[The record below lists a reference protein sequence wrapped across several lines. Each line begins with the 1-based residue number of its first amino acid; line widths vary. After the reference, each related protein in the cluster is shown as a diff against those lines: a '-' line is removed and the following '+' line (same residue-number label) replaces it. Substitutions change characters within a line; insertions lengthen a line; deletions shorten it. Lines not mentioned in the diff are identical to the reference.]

1 MEIEKT
7 QLEQIIAQAANPD
20 RLEPDQIPELDLY
33 IDQILML
40 FEDKLGDNRRHEKD
54 KILTK
59 SMVNNYSK
67 ERMIRPMRGK
77 KYTRE
82 QILQILLICSLK
94 NMLSIGDIKRLMT
107 ALMEEGVQAQGLE
120 EIFRNDRDNQQ
131 SLRQDVEVIIQH
143 LHSDYAEQM
152 DTTELVSLLLGLARI
167 SNCCRRASETIID
180 RFLGQKEQGKKQKK
194 TKGGTPGP
202 PPGRGVSLFFITQH
216 EKEVSLLNF
225 FNITNCAAKNQGAHA
240 KKWAAAAKNVKS
252 IKNARPFAQKFG
264 GVGRSVRW
272 RNPPYKNKA
281 APVFL
286 HRSRPRQSC
295 NFCKFSLQSE

>member
-180 RFLGQKEQGKKQKK
+180 RFFVQGEH
-194 TKGGTPGP
+194 G
-202 PPGRGVSLFFITQH
+202 
-216 EKEVSLLNF
+216 
-225 FNITNCAAKNQGAHA
+225 KNS
-240 KKWAAAAKNVKS
+240 K
-252 IKNARPFAQKFG
+252 
-264 GVGRSVRW
+264 
-272 RNPPYKNKA
+272 
-281 APVFL
+281 
-286 HRSRPRQSC
+286 
-295 NFCKFSLQSE
+295 

>member
-107 ALMEEGVQAQGLE
+107 VLMEEGVQAQGLE
-120 EIFRNDRDNQQ
+120 EIFRNDLDNQQ

-167 SNCCRRASETIID
+167 SNCCRRASETTIALFFV
-180 RFLGQKEQGKKQKK
+180 RAEQGKIKK
-194 TKGGTPGP
+194 
-202 PPGRGVSLFFITQH
+202 
-216 EKEVSLLNF
+216 
-225 FNITNCAAKNQGAHA
+225 
-240 KKWAAAAKNVKS
+240 
-252 IKNARPFAQKFG
+252 
-264 GVGRSVRW
+264 
-272 RNPPYKNKA
+272 
-281 APVFL
+281 
-286 HRSRPRQSC
+286 
-295 NFCKFSLQSE
+295 

>member
-167 SNCCRRASETIID
+167 SNCRRRASETIID
-180 RFLGQKEQGKKQKK
+180 RFFVQDEHGKNSK
-194 TKGGTPGP
+194 
-202 PPGRGVSLFFITQH
+202 
-216 EKEVSLLNF
+216 
-225 FNITNCAAKNQGAHA
+225 
-240 KKWAAAAKNVKS
+240 
-252 IKNARPFAQKFG
+252 
-264 GVGRSVRW
+264 
-272 RNPPYKNKA
+272 
-281 APVFL
+281 
-286 HRSRPRQSC
+286 
-295 NFCKFSLQSE
+295 

>member
-94 NMLSIGDIKRLMT
+94 NMLSIGDIKRLMIV
-107 ALMEEGVQAQGLE
+107 LMEEGVQAQGLE

-180 RFLGQKEQGKKQKK
+180 RTTLE
-194 TKGGTPGP
+194 
-202 PPGRGVSLFFITQH
+202 
-216 EKEVSLLNF
+216 
-225 FNITNCAAKNQGAHA
+225 
-240 KKWAAAAKNVKS
+240 
-252 IKNARPFAQKFG
+252 
-264 GVGRSVRW
+264 
-272 RNPPYKNKA
+272 
-281 APVFL
+281 
-286 HRSRPRQSC
+286 
-295 NFCKFSLQSE
+295 

>member
-120 EIFRNDRDNQQ
+120 EIFRNDLDNQQ

-167 SNCCRRASETIID
+167 SNCCRRASETIIA
-180 RFLGQKEQGKKQKK
+180 RFFVQDEHGKNSK
-194 TKGGTPGP
+194 
-202 PPGRGVSLFFITQH
+202 
-216 EKEVSLLNF
+216 
-225 FNITNCAAKNQGAHA
+225 
-240 KKWAAAAKNVKS
+240 
-252 IKNARPFAQKFG
+252 
-264 GVGRSVRW
+264 
-272 RNPPYKNKA
+272 
-281 APVFL
+281 
-286 HRSRPRQSC
+286 
-295 NFCKFSLQSE
+295 

>member
-107 ALMEEGVQAQGLE
+107 VLMEEGVQAQGLE

-131 SLRQDVEVIIQH
+131 SLRQDVEVCILTMQSKWTP
-143 LHSDYAEQM
+143 L
-152 DTTELVSLLLGLARI
+152 SLSR
-167 SNCCRRASETIID
+167 CCSAWPASPT
-180 RFLGQKEQGKKQKK
+180 
-194 TKGGTPGP
+194 
-202 PPGRGVSLFFITQH
+202 
-216 EKEVSLLNF
+216 
-225 FNITNCAAKNQGAHA
+225 
-240 KKWAAAAKNVKS
+240 AAAAPPRRSSTVSLCRTNTGKIQNRQ
-252 IKNARPFAQKFG
+252 NRETPRPLLDAAF
-264 GVGRSVRW
+264 
-272 RNPPYKNKA
+272 PY
-281 APVFL
+281 FL
-286 HRSRPRQSC
+286 LHNMRKKLA
-295 NFCKFSLQSE
+295 F

>member
-107 ALMEEGVQAQGLE
+107 VLMEEGVQAQGLE

-167 SNCCRRASETIID
+167 SNCCRRPPERIIA
-180 RFLGQKEQGKKQKK
+180 
-194 TKGGTPGP
+194 
-202 PPGRGVSLFFITQH
+202 LFFVRDEH
-216 EKEVSLLNF
+216 G
-225 FNITNCAAKNQGAHA
+225 KNP
-240 KKWAAAAKNVKS
+240 K
-252 IKNARPFAQKFG
+252 
-264 GVGRSVRW
+264 
-272 RNPPYKNKA
+272 
-281 APVFL
+281 
-286 HRSRPRQSC
+286 
-295 NFCKFSLQSE
+295 

>member
-107 ALMEEGVQAQGLE
+107 VLMEEGVQAQGLE

-167 SNCCRRASETIID
+167 SNCCRRAPETTID
-180 RFLGQKEQGKKQKK
+180 RFFVQDEHGKN
-194 TKGGTPGP
+194 TK
-202 PPGRGVSLFFITQH
+202 
-216 EKEVSLLNF
+216 
-225 FNITNCAAKNQGAHA
+225 
-240 KKWAAAAKNVKS
+240 
-252 IKNARPFAQKFG
+252 
-264 GVGRSVRW
+264 
-272 RNPPYKNKA
+272 
-281 APVFL
+281 
-286 HRSRPRQSC
+286 
-295 NFCKFSLQSE
+295 

>member
-107 ALMEEGVQAQGLE
+107 VLMEEGVQAQGLE

-180 RFLGQKEQGKKQKK
+180 LFFVQDKQGKN
-194 TKGGTPGP
+194 TK
-202 PPGRGVSLFFITQH
+202 
-216 EKEVSLLNF
+216 
-225 FNITNCAAKNQGAHA
+225 
-240 KKWAAAAKNVKS
+240 
-252 IKNARPFAQKFG
+252 
-264 GVGRSVRW
+264 
-272 RNPPYKNKA
+272 
-281 APVFL
+281 
-286 HRSRPRQSC
+286 
-295 NFCKFSLQSE
+295 

>member
-107 ALMEEGVQAQGLE
+107 VLMEEGVQAQGLE

-167 SNCCRRASETIID
+167 SNCCRRTSETIID
-180 RFLGQKEQGKKQKK
+180 RFFVQDEHGKNSK
-194 TKGGTPGP
+194 
-202 PPGRGVSLFFITQH
+202 
-216 EKEVSLLNF
+216 
-225 FNITNCAAKNQGAHA
+225 
-240 KKWAAAAKNVKS
+240 
-252 IKNARPFAQKFG
+252 
-264 GVGRSVRW
+264 
-272 RNPPYKNKA
+272 
-281 APVFL
+281 
-286 HRSRPRQSC
+286 
-295 NFCKFSLQSE
+295 

>member
-107 ALMEEGVQAQGLE
+107 VLMEEGVQAQGLE

-152 DTTELVSLLLGLARI
+152 TPLSLSRCCSAWPVSP
-167 SNCCRRASETIID
+167 T
-180 RFLGQKEQGKKQKK
+180 
-194 TKGGTPGP
+194 
-202 PPGRGVSLFFITQH
+202 
-216 EKEVSLLNF
+216 
-225 FNITNCAAKNQGAHA
+225 
-240 KKWAAAAKNVKS
+240 AAAAPP
-252 IKNARPFAQKFG
+252 R
-264 GVGRSVRW
+264 RSSTVSLCRTNTGKIQN
-272 RNPPYKNKA
+272 RQNRETPHPSLDTAFPY
-281 APVFL
+281 FL
-286 HRSRPRQSC
+286 LHNMRKKLA
-295 NFCKFSLQSE
+295 F

>member
-94 NMLSIGDIKRLMT
+94 NMLSIGDITPRHQR
-107 ALMEEGVQAQGLE
+107 AGGQHG
-120 EIFRNDRDNQQ
+120 RPSGRD
-131 SLRQDVEVIIQH
+131 D
-143 LHSDYAEQM
+143 
-152 DTTELVSLLLGLARI
+152 
-167 SNCCRRASETIID
+167 
-180 RFLGQKEQGKKQKK
+180 
-194 TKGGTPGP
+194 
-202 PPGRGVSLFFITQH
+202 PGRDQQGIELRRGLFGE
-216 EKEVSLLNF
+216 EKS
-225 FNITNCAAKNQGAHA
+225 AG
-240 KKWAAAAKNVKS
+240 
-252 IKNARPFAQKFG
+252 
-264 GVGRSVRW
+264 
-272 RNPPYKNKA
+272 
-281 APVFL
+281 
-286 HRSRPRQSC
+286 
-295 NFCKFSLQSE
+295 

>member
-1 MEIEKT
+1 M
-7 QLEQIIAQAANPD
+7 D
-20 RLEPDQIPELDLY
+20 RTFSPALPKGE
-33 IDQILML
+33 M
-40 FEDKLGDNRRHEKD
+40 
-54 KILTK
+54 TK

-107 ALMEEGVQAQGLE
+107 VLMEEGVQAQGLE
-120 EIFRNDRDNQQ
+120 EIFRNDLDNQQ

-180 RFLGQKEQGKKQKK
+180 RFFVQDEHGKNSK
-194 TKGGTPGP
+194 
-202 PPGRGVSLFFITQH
+202 
-216 EKEVSLLNF
+216 
-225 FNITNCAAKNQGAHA
+225 
-240 KKWAAAAKNVKS
+240 
-252 IKNARPFAQKFG
+252 
-264 GVGRSVRW
+264 
-272 RNPPYKNKA
+272 
-281 APVFL
+281 
-286 HRSRPRQSC
+286 
-295 NFCKFSLQSE
+295 

>member
-167 SNCCRRASETIID
+167 SNCCRRASETIIVQD
-180 RFLGQKEQGKKQKK
+180 EHGKNSK
-194 TKGGTPGP
+194 
-202 PPGRGVSLFFITQH
+202 
-216 EKEVSLLNF
+216 
-225 FNITNCAAKNQGAHA
+225 
-240 KKWAAAAKNVKS
+240 
-252 IKNARPFAQKFG
+252 
-264 GVGRSVRW
+264 
-272 RNPPYKNKA
+272 
-281 APVFL
+281 
-286 HRSRPRQSC
+286 
-295 NFCKFSLQSE
+295 

>member
-107 ALMEEGVQAQGLE
+107 VLMEEGVQAQGLE

-152 DTTELVSLLLGLARI
+152 DTTELVSPLLGLARI

-180 RFLGQKEQGKKQKK
+180 SFFVQDEHGKNSK
-194 TKGGTPGP
+194 
-202 PPGRGVSLFFITQH
+202 
-216 EKEVSLLNF
+216 
-225 FNITNCAAKNQGAHA
+225 
-240 KKWAAAAKNVKS
+240 
-252 IKNARPFAQKFG
+252 
-264 GVGRSVRW
+264 
-272 RNPPYKNKA
+272 
-281 APVFL
+281 
-286 HRSRPRQSC
+286 
-295 NFCKFSLQSE
+295 

>member
-94 NMLSIGDIKRLMT
+94 NMLSIGD
-107 ALMEEGVQAQGLE
+107 LMEEGVQAQGLE
-120 EIFRNDRDNQQ
+120 EIFRNDLDNQQ

-167 SNCCRRASETIID
+167 STCCRRASETIID
-180 RFLGQKEQGKKQKK
+180 RFFVQDEHGKNSK
-194 TKGGTPGP
+194 
-202 PPGRGVSLFFITQH
+202 
-216 EKEVSLLNF
+216 
-225 FNITNCAAKNQGAHA
+225 
-240 KKWAAAAKNVKS
+240 
-252 IKNARPFAQKFG
+252 
-264 GVGRSVRW
+264 
-272 RNPPYKNKA
+272 
-281 APVFL
+281 
-286 HRSRPRQSC
+286 
-295 NFCKFSLQSE
+295 

>member
-107 ALMEEGVQAQGLE
+107 VLMEEGVQAQGLE

-167 SNCCRRASETIID
+167 SNCCRRASGTIID
-180 RFLGQKEQGKKQKK
+180 RFFVQDEHGKNSK
-194 TKGGTPGP
+194 
-202 PPGRGVSLFFITQH
+202 
-216 EKEVSLLNF
+216 
-225 FNITNCAAKNQGAHA
+225 
-240 KKWAAAAKNVKS
+240 
-252 IKNARPFAQKFG
+252 
-264 GVGRSVRW
+264 
-272 RNPPYKNKA
+272 
-281 APVFL
+281 
-286 HRSRPRQSC
+286 
-295 NFCKFSLQSE
+295 

>member
-107 ALMEEGVQAQGLE
+107 VLMEEGVTGLQE
-120 EIFRNDRDNQQ
+120 PPDDRDNQQ

-180 RFLGQKEQGKKQKK
+180 RFFVQDEHGKNSK
-194 TKGGTPGP
+194 
-202 PPGRGVSLFFITQH
+202 
-216 EKEVSLLNF
+216 
-225 FNITNCAAKNQGAHA
+225 
-240 KKWAAAAKNVKS
+240 
-252 IKNARPFAQKFG
+252 
-264 GVGRSVRW
+264 
-272 RNPPYKNKA
+272 
-281 APVFL
+281 
-286 HRSRPRQSC
+286 
-295 NFCKFSLQSE
+295 

>member
-82 QILQILLICSLK
+82 QI
-94 NMLSIGDIKRLMT
+94 
-107 ALMEEGVQAQGLE
+107 
-120 EIFRNDRDNQQ
+120 
-131 SLRQDVEVIIQH
+131 
-143 LHSDYAEQM
+143 
-152 DTTELVSLLLGLARI
+152 
-167 SNCCRRASETIID
+167 CR
-180 RFLGQKEQGKKQKK
+180 
-194 TKGGTPGP
+194 
-202 PPGRGVSLFFITQH
+202 
-216 EKEVSLLNF
+216 
-225 FNITNCAAKNQGAHA
+225 
-240 KKWAAAAKNVKS
+240 
-252 IKNARPFAQKFG
+252 
-264 GVGRSVRW
+264 
-272 RNPPYKNKA
+272 
-281 APVFL
+281 
-286 HRSRPRQSC
+286 
-295 NFCKFSLQSE
+295 FC

>member
-107 ALMEEGVQAQGLE
+107 VLMEEGVQAQGLE

-131 SLRQDVEVIIQH
+131 SLRQNVEVIIQH

-180 RFLGQKEQGKKQKK
+180 RFFVQDEHGKNSK
-194 TKGGTPGP
+194 
-202 PPGRGVSLFFITQH
+202 
-216 EKEVSLLNF
+216 
-225 FNITNCAAKNQGAHA
+225 
-240 KKWAAAAKNVKS
+240 
-252 IKNARPFAQKFG
+252 
-264 GVGRSVRW
+264 
-272 RNPPYKNKA
+272 
-281 APVFL
+281 
-286 HRSRPRQSC
+286 
-295 NFCKFSLQSE
+295 

>member
-107 ALMEEGVQAQGLE
+107 VLMEEGVQAQGLE
-120 EIFRNDRDNQQ
+120 KIFRNDLDNQQ

-167 SNCCRRASETIID
+167 SNCYRRASETIID
-180 RFLGQKEQGKKQKK
+180 RFFVQDEHGKNSK
-194 TKGGTPGP
+194 
-202 PPGRGVSLFFITQH
+202 
-216 EKEVSLLNF
+216 
-225 FNITNCAAKNQGAHA
+225 
-240 KKWAAAAKNVKS
+240 
-252 IKNARPFAQKFG
+252 
-264 GVGRSVRW
+264 
-272 RNPPYKNKA
+272 
-281 APVFL
+281 
-286 HRSRPRQSC
+286 
-295 NFCKFSLQSE
+295 

>member
-107 ALMEEGVQAQGLE
+107 VLMEEGVQAQGLE

-167 SNCCRRASETIID
+167 SSCCRRASDTIIV
-180 RFLGQKEQGKKQKK
+180 RFFVQDEHGKNSK
-194 TKGGTPGP
+194 
-202 PPGRGVSLFFITQH
+202 
-216 EKEVSLLNF
+216 
-225 FNITNCAAKNQGAHA
+225 
-240 KKWAAAAKNVKS
+240 
-252 IKNARPFAQKFG
+252 
-264 GVGRSVRW
+264 
-272 RNPPYKNKA
+272 
-281 APVFL
+281 
-286 HRSRPRQSC
+286 
-295 NFCKFSLQSE
+295 

>member
-107 ALMEEGVQAQGLE
+107 VLMEEGVQAQGLE

-152 DTTELVSLLLGLARI
+152 DTT
-167 SNCCRRASETIID
+167 
-180 RFLGQKEQGKKQKK
+180 
-194 TKGGTPGP
+194 
-202 PPGRGVSLFFITQH
+202 
-216 EKEVSLLNF
+216 
-225 FNITNCAAKNQGAHA
+225 
-240 KKWAAAAKNVKS
+240 
-252 IKNARPFAQKFG
+252 
-264 GVGRSVRW
+264 
-272 RNPPYKNKA
+272 
-281 APVFL
+281 
-286 HRSRPRQSC
+286 
-295 NFCKFSLQSE
+295 

>member
-167 SNCCRRASETIID
+167 SNCCRRAPETTID
-180 RFLGQKEQGKKQKK
+180 GFLVRDEHGKNSK
-194 TKGGTPGP
+194 
-202 PPGRGVSLFFITQH
+202 
-216 EKEVSLLNF
+216 
-225 FNITNCAAKNQGAHA
+225 
-240 KKWAAAAKNVKS
+240 
-252 IKNARPFAQKFG
+252 
-264 GVGRSVRW
+264 
-272 RNPPYKNKA
+272 
-281 APVFL
+281 
-286 HRSRPRQSC
+286 
-295 NFCKFSLQSE
+295 

>member
-107 ALMEEGVQAQGLE
+107 ALMEKGVQAQGLE

-152 DTTELVSLLLGLARI
+152 DTTELV
-167 SNCCRRASETIID
+167 CCRRASETIID
-180 RFLGQKEQGKKQKK
+180 RFFVQDEHGKNSK
-194 TKGGTPGP
+194 
-202 PPGRGVSLFFITQH
+202 
-216 EKEVSLLNF
+216 
-225 FNITNCAAKNQGAHA
+225 
-240 KKWAAAAKNVKS
+240 
-252 IKNARPFAQKFG
+252 
-264 GVGRSVRW
+264 
-272 RNPPYKNKA
+272 
-281 APVFL
+281 
-286 HRSRPRQSC
+286 
-295 NFCKFSLQSE
+295 

>member
-107 ALMEEGVQAQGLE
+107 ALMEEGVG
-120 EIFRNDRDNQQ
+120 
-131 SLRQDVEVIIQH
+131 S
-143 LHSDYAEQM
+143 
-152 DTTELVSLLLGLARI
+152 GP
-167 SNCCRRASETIID
+167 
-180 RFLGQKEQGKKQKK
+180 
-194 TKGGTPGP
+194 GGNLP
-202 PPGRGVSLFFITQH
+202 
-216 EKEVSLLNF
+216 E
-225 FNITNCAAKNQGAHA
+225 
-240 KKWAAAAKNVKS
+240 
-252 IKNARPFAQKFG
+252 
-264 GVGRSVRW
+264 
-272 RNPPYKNKA
+272 
-281 APVFL
+281 
-286 HRSRPRQSC
+286 RPRQPAVAPAGCRGYYSA
-295 NFCKFSLQSE
+295 FAF